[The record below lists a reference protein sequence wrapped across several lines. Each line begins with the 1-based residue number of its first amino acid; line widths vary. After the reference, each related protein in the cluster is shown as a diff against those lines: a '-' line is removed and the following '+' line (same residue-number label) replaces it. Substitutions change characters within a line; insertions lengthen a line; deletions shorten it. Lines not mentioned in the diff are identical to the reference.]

1 MLVIFCI
8 LILSPEF
15 KLCGSSVVIVIT
27 GDEYDA
33 PIIIFGFL
41 SWIVFDKSPVIIPGL
56 SIVVV
61 LLSWRTNPATGGLAF
76 VASFGI
82 T

>member
-1 MLVIFCI
+1 MLVIFFI
-8 LILSPEF
+8 LTVSPEF

-33 PIIIFGFL
+33 PVMIFGFL
-41 SWIVFDKSPVIIPGL
+41 S
-56 SIVVV
+56 SIEFVKLPSTAVVVV
-61 LLSWRTNPATGGLAF
+61 LLSWRTNPAIGGLAF
-76 VASFGI
+76 AASFGI